1 MYIIVFMDIIKYLNK
16 ANIKLKVIGDFFEFT
31 LPDNSKKIV
40 KQKELEQYLFICL
53 LDYVNDENT

>member
-1 MYIIVFMDIIKYLNK
+1 MDIIKYLNK